1 MRIMPILHVVVT
13 ILLGFVCCVHS
24 LAAEFQAGVAVV
36 DITPPKGYRMSGYFN
51 ERLNTGVKDPLAAKA
66 IFFRQDE
73 TQAALVVCDLIG
85 MTAEV
90 TNRARKLASEKT
102 GIPAENIAITATHS
116 HTGPLYFGALR
127 EYFHARAV
135 EKHGRDPQEES
146 PYAQTLEA
154 KLVEVIVKAQRA
166 ATPVRIDA
174 GIAEENRLSFNRRF
188 HMKDGSVRFN
198 PGQQNPDIVR
208 VAGPIDPD
216 VGIVRFRAAAA
227 EKDLAA
233 LVVFAMHLDTTGG
246 TEYSADYPYHLQRE
260 LRKSLGPDFVS
271 IFGAGT
277 CGDINHVDVRIKGRR
292 STEEMGTM
300 LAETVV
306 AHLPKLVQVKEPSL
320 AVRRAVVDAPLQN
333 YAPEETARARERMA
347 KIGSREMPFLD
358 QVETAK
364 IFDLA
369 LRRDDSTPL
378 EVQAFRLSADVA
390 IVTLPAEIFVELGLA
405 IKRESPFKTTLV
417 IELANDD
424 PAYIPTKKAFAEGSY
439 ETVNSRVVPGSGER
453 MVEAAVKLLK
463 ELAGS
468 AK

>member
-1 MRIMPILHVVVT
+1 MRITLILHYMVAN
-13 ILLGFVCCVHS
+13 LAGLVCCVHC

-51 ERLNTGVKDPLAAKA
+51 ERLNTGVKDPLHAKA
-66 IFFRQDE
+66 IVFRQGE

-85 MTAEV
+85 ITADV
-90 TNRARKLASEKT
+90 TNRARKSASEKT

-135 EKHGRDPQEES
+135 EKHGRDPHELS
-146 PYAQTLEA
+146 PYAEALEA
-154 KLVEVIVKAQRA
+154 KLGEAIVKAHQA
-166 ATPVRIDA
+166 AAPVRIDA

-216 VGIVRFRAAAA
+216 VGIVRFRAA

-246 TEYSADYPYHLQRE
+246 TEYSADYPYFLERE

-271 IFGAGT
+271 LFGAGT

-292 STEEMGTM
+292 STEEMGAM

-306 AHLPKLVQVKEPSL
+306 NHLPKLVTIKEPSL
-320 AVRRAVVDAPLQN
+320 AVRRAVVDTPLQN
-333 YAPEETARARERMA
+333 YTPEETARARERMA

-369 LRRDDSTPL
+369 LRNDDSIPL
-378 EVQAFRLSADVA
+378 EVQAFRLSREVA
-390 IVTLPAEIFVELGLA
+390 IVTLPAEVFVELGLA
-405 IKRESPFKTTLV
+405 IKRASPFKTTLV

-424 PAYIPTKKAFAEGSY
+424 PAYIPTRKAFAEGSY
-439 ETVNSRVVPGSGER
+439 ETVNSRVIPGSGER
-453 MVEAAVKLLK
+453 MVEAAVKLLA
-463 ELAGS
+463 ELA
-468 AK
+468 K

>member
-1 MRIMPILHVVVT
+1 MRITPMHLT
-13 ILLGFVCCVHS
+13 ILLGFVCTAPS
-24 LAAEFQAGVAVV
+24 PAAEFQAGVAVI

-51 ERLNTGVKDPLAAKA
+51 ERLNTGVKDPLSAKA
-66 IFFRQDE
+66 IVFRQGE
-73 TQAALVVCDLIG
+73 TQAAIVVCDLIG
-85 MTAEV
+85 MTADV

-102 GIPAENIAITATHS
+102 GIPAENMAIAATHS
-116 HTGPLYFGALR
+116 HTGPLYFGGLR

-146 PYAQTLEA
+146 PYAETLEA
-154 KLVEVIVKAQRA
+154 KLVEAIVKAHKA
-166 ATPVRIDA
+166 AAPVRIDA
-174 GIAEENRLSFNRRF
+174 GIAEETRLSFNRRF

-227 EKDLAA
+227 AAGKDLAA

-246 TEYSADYPYHLQRE
+246 TEYSADYPFYLQRE

-300 LAETVV
+300 LAET
-306 AHLPKLVQVKEPSL
+306 ALAQLPKLVQVKEPSL
-320 AVRRAVVDAPLQN
+320 AARRAVVDVALQN
-333 YAPEETARARERMA
+333 YTPEETAKARQRMA
-347 KIGSREMPFLD
+347 KIGSREMSFLD

-364 IFDLA
+364 IFDLS
-369 LRRDDSTPL
+369 LRKDDSIPL
-378 EVQAFRLSADVA
+378 EVQAFRLSPDVA
-390 IVTLPAEIFVELGLA
+390 IVTLPAEVFVELGLA
-405 IKRESPFKTTLV
+405 IKRASPFKTTLV

-424 PAYIPTKKAFAEGSY
+424 PAYIPTQKAFAEGSY

-463 ELAGS
+463 DLA
-468 AK
+468 K